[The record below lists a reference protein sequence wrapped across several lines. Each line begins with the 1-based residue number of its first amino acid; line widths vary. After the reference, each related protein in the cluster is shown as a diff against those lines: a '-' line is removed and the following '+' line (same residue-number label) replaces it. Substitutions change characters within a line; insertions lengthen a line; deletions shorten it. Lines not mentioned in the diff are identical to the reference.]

1 MERQVLHHSF
11 LLVRLHK
18 GAHTRLSAA
27 RIPLVRHRQ
36 TGDTG
41 TSGGILQTKITSN
54 VLVTKESSE
63 NLSLFISRVIEII
76 NTTSELFIIDSAHIL
91 PEDIIKYLNA
101 DKWDIYY
108 LGYPNTTKE
117 DKLKE
122 IRKYETEEDWTY
134 KKSNAELLS
143 IFDELISLSKKEKV
157 SCEKLGIKYID
168 VSENLIEMLNI
179 N

>member
-1 MERQVLHHSF
+1 M
-11 LLVRLHK
+11 
-18 GAHTRLSAA
+18 
-27 RIPLVRHRQ
+27 
-36 TGDTG
+36 
-41 TSGGILQTKITSN
+41 
-54 VLVTKESSE
+54 
-63 NLSLFISRVIEII
+63 
-76 NTTSELFIIDSAHIL
+76 
-91 PEDIIKYLNA
+91 A

-134 KKSNAELLS
+134 MKSNAELLS

-168 VSENLIEMLNI
+168 VSENLIEKINI

>member
-1 MERQVLHHSF
+1 MKNIFIGGVNKSGKSTLSK
-11 LLVRLHK
+11 RLKENNYNH
-18 GAHTRLSAA
+18 
-27 RIPLVRHRQ
+27 IPLDYFASSFKRNFPE
-36 TGDTG
+36 
-41 TSGGILQTKITSN
+41 TKITSN

-91 PEDIIKYLNA
+91 PEDIIKYLNT

-168 VSENLIEMLNI
+168 VSENLIEKLNI